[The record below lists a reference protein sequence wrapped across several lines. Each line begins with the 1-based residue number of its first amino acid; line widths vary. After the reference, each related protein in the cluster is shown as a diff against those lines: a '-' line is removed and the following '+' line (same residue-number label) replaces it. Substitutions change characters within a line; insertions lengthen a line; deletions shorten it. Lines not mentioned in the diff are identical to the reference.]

1 MSKRILYLCILC
13 SLIFMQCSDSSTDPK
28 TPPVDENLLW
38 SDDFNGSSLDLT
50 KWSYETGT
58 GVNNDW
64 GTGQLD
70 VATSRTVNVSI
81 QKNIA
86 GADDGCLVIAT
97 TKETYQN
104 RNYTSGR
111 INTAGKAS
119 FGPGHRIQA
128 RVWAKGVRYK
138 GQGFAFWMMPDEKYN
153 GTTSLMWPQGGE
165 VDIMEYVGSIPY
177 YNLGT
182 VHYAWQWNNNQWADW
197 NHGQKGYYYSYE
209 QTQAPATKPQ
219 YGNYPPLVE
228 NAYTGSYGFHI
239 YGLDWYEDRMEF
251 TIDGVVYHI
260 HYFNDGAAFDNGAA
274 DGQDE
279 DNANA
284 LTPINGKRVY
294 KSEYSNHFPE
304 WRPFEHKMYLIL
316 SAGVGG
322 DDNRTYGGAIT
333 SDAVFP
339 CEVYID
345 WVKVYK
351 L

>member
-1 MSKRILYLCILC
+1 TGL
-13 SLIFMQCSDSSTDPK
+13 
-28 TPPVDENLLW
+28 
-38 SDDFNGSSLDLT
+38 NG
-50 KWSYETGT
+50 
-58 GVNNDW
+58 NW
-64 GTGQLD
+64 GTGQID
-70 VATSRTVNVSI
+70 RATNRAKNVSI
-81 QKNIA
+81 QTGIS
-86 GADDGCLVIAT
+86 GADGGCLVIT
-97 TKETYQN
+97 THKESLEGSD
-104 RNYTSGR
+104 YTSGR
-111 INTAGKAS
+111 IYTAGKAS

-128 RVWAKGVRYK
+128 RVWAKDVRYK
-138 GQGFAFWMMPDEKYN
+138 GQGFAFWMMPDEEYN
-153 GTTSLMWPQGGE
+153 GTASLRWPQGGE

-177 YNLGT
+177 HNLGT
-182 VHYAWQWNNNQWADW
+182 VHYAWWWNNNQWADW

-219 YGNYPPLVE
+219 QGNYPPPG
-228 NAYTGSYGFHI
+228 NNTYTGSYGFHI
-239 YGLDWYEDRMEF
+239 YGLDWYDDRMEF
-251 TIDGVVYHI
+251 TVDGNVYNI
-260 HYFNDGAAFDNGAA
+260 HYFNDGAAFDNGLT
-274 DGQDE
+274 DEQDE
-279 DNANA
+279 DNENT

-322 DDNRTYGGAIT
+322 SSTTYGGAIT

>member
-1 MSKRILYLCILC
+1 MSKRILYLCMAC
-13 SLIFMQCSDSSTDPK
+13 SLVFVQCSDSSSDPE
-28 TPPVDENLLW
+28 TPPVDENLPLW
-38 SDDFNGSSLDLT
+38 SDDFNGSSLDSS

-58 GVNNDW
+58 GLNGNW
-64 GTGQLD
+64 GTGQID
-70 VATSRTVNVSI
+70 RATNRAKNVSI
-81 QKNIA
+81 QTGIS
-86 GADDGCLVIAT
+86 GADGGCLVIT
-97 TKETYQN
+97 TRKERLID

-111 INTAGKAS
+111 INTASKAS

-128 RVWAKGVRYK
+128 RVWAKDVRYK

-153 GTTSLMWPQGGE
+153 GTASLMWPQGGE

-177 YNLGT
+177 HNLGT
-182 VHYAWQWNNNQWADW
+182 VHYAWWWKNNQWYDG

-219 YGNYPPLVE
+219 QENYPPPE
-228 NAYTGSYGFHI
+228 NNTYTGSYGFHI

-251 TIDGVVYHI
+251 TVDGVVYHI
-260 HYFNDGAAFDNGAA
+260 HYFNDGTAFDNGLT
-274 DGQDE
+274 DEQDE
-279 DNANA
+279 DNEKA

-322 DDNRTYGGAIT
+322 SSTTYGGAIT

-339 CEVYID
+339 CEVYIE